1 MQESLQK
8 LKERIRKQ
16 IPNLTESQKVIANY
30 IVENTQKF
38 ALSSIR
44 EIEEEL
50 KTSKSTIVRLAQV
63 LGYDG
68 FQELKNT
75 FLKKIRTD
83 LDPVNRYKVYLSSTD
98 SESNYLETI
107 AQESLENINST
118 LQVIDD
124 SQYKKAVKLIEKA
137 EYVYTLGHGISA
149 YLADLTSHLLNS
161 VAIKSTKLRYGGIT
175 FAEEI
180 VNISNKDLIIA
191 LTFPEYSDETIE
203 ACAYANKK
211 GIKII
216 AITDKM
222 TNEIIQYS
230 NVHLQALAESQI
242 SASSI
247 ISPVMLLY
255 SLCAQVGYD
264 LKNKTLETID
274 SIADIRKEHHHS
286 KEKNK

>member
-8 LKERIRKQ
+8 LKERIRSQ

-83 LDPVNRYKVYLSSTD
+83 LDPVNRYKIYLSSTD

-180 VNISNKDLIIA
+180 VNISQKDLIIA

-203 ACAYANKK
+203 ACAYAHKK

-230 NVHLQALAESQI
+230 NVHLQALAESQL

-274 SIADIRKEHHHS
+274 SIASIRKEHAHS